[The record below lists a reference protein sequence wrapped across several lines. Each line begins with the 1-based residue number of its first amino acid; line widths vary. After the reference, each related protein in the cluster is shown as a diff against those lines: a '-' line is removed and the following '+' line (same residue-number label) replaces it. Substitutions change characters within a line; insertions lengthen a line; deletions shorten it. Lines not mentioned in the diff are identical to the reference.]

1 MEKCHANS
9 TYIVRELDGSV
20 HHVPYAGK
28 RVKLFK
34 KRVKFGE
41 LEDVDSEDNLEDLD
55 QEDNLEDPQD

>member
-1 MEKCHANS
+1 M
-9 TYIVRELDGSV
+9 
-20 HHVPYAGK
+20 PYAGK

-41 LEDVDSEDNLEDLD
+41 FEDVDSEDDLEDLD